1 MSRGGR
7 VPAVVRA
14 PGDSNAE
21 VEVEVRSES
30 DVDEDVNV
38 DVDCGV
44 GVFCSFNNK
53 AHVSSGINDTSE
65 R

>member
-7 VPAVVRA
+7 VLVAVRVSEEVA
-14 PGDSNAE
+14 AE
-21 VEVEVRSES
+21 VELESEV
-30 DVDEDVNV
+30 DVNV
-38 DVDCGV
+38 DMDCGV